1 MRIAAAILL
10 AAAISL
16 AAAPGLHAASRTDV
30 VEGNPASPVKVVIYE
45 DLQCGECQTFRTLL
59 DEKILPK
66 YGPRV
71 AFIHRDLPLA
81 KHDWARQAAIAA
93 RWVYQQNPTL
103 GITFRREIMSEQEHL
118 SANNLKPWL
127 IEFATRN
134 DLDYK
139 GIVASLNDPRI
150 VTLVDQDSLGAAA
163 RGISHTPTVYVG
175 NQALVETITYEDLA
189 RLIDVELAR

>member
-1 MRIAAAILL
+1 MRIAAAILVFMAL
-10 AAAISL
+10 GA
-16 AAAPGLHAASRTDV
+16 GMQASSRNDV
-30 VEGNPASPVKVVIYE
+30 VEGNPASPVKVIVYE
-45 DLQCGECQTFRTLL
+45 DLQCGDCQTFRTLL

-66 YGPRV
+66 YGSRV
-71 AFIHRDLPLA
+71 AFIHRDLPLG

-93 RWVYQQNPTL
+93 RWVYQQDPKL

-118 SANNLKPWL
+118 TANNLKPWL

-139 GIVASLNDPRI
+139 DIVSSLNDPRV

-163 RGISHTPTVYVG
+163 RGISRTPTVYVG

>member
-1 MRIAAAILL
+1 LKRILTVLL
-10 AAAISL
+10 CSSFAVATVGTNDI
-16 AAAPGLHAASRTDV
+16 
-30 VEGNPASPVKVVIYE
+30 VEGNPFASVKVTIYG
-45 DLQCGECQTFRTLL
+45 DLQCEYCQDLRTML
-59 DEKILPK
+59 DEKLLPK
-66 YGPRV
+66 YGAQV
-71 AFIHRDLPLA
+71 AFIHRDLPLG
-81 KHDWARQAAIAA
+81 KHDWARQAAIAG
-93 RWVYQQNPTL
+93 RWVYQQDPKL

-118 SANNLKPWL
+118 TANNLKPWL

-139 GIVASLNDPRI
+139 GIVNSLNDPRI

>member
-1 MRIAAAILL
+1 MRIAAAILVFMAL
-10 AAAISL
+10 GA
-16 AAAPGLHAASRTDV
+16 GMQASSRNDV
-30 VEGNPASPVKVVIYE
+30 VEGNPASPVKVIVYE
-45 DLQCGECQTFRTLL
+45 DLQCGDCQTFRTLL

-66 YGPRV
+66 YGSRV
-71 AFIHRDLPLA
+71 AFIHRDLPLG

-93 RWVYQQNPTL
+93 RWVYQQDPKL

-118 SANNLKPWL
+118 TANNLKPWL

-139 GIVASLNDPRI
+139 DIVSSLNDPRV

-163 RGISHTPTVYVG
+163 RGISRRQFTWAIRRLSKRLPTKIWR
-175 NQALVETITYEDLA
+175 A
-189 RLIDVELAR
+189 

>member
-1 MRIAAAILL
+1 MRIAAAILVFMAL
-10 AAAISL
+10 GA
-16 AAAPGLHAASRTDV
+16 GMQASSRNDV
-30 VEGNPASPVKVVIYE
+30 VEGNPASPVKVIVYE
-45 DLQCGECQTFRTLL
+45 DLQCGDCQTFRTLL

-66 YGPRV
+66 YGSRV
-71 AFIHRDLPLA
+71 AFIHRDLPLG

-93 RWVYQQNPTL
+93 RWVYQQDPKL

-118 SANNLKPWL
+118 TANNLKPWL

-139 GIVASLNDPRI
+139 DIVSSLNDPRV

>member
-1 MRIAAAILL
+1 MKIAAAILL
-10 AAAISL
+10 AAAINM
-16 AAAPGLHAASRTDV
+16 HAASRNDV
-30 VEGNPASPVKVVIYE
+30 VEGNPASPVKVIIYE
-45 DLQCGECQTFRTLL
+45 DLQCGDCQTFRTLL
-59 DEKILPK
+59 DDRILPK
-66 YGPRV
+66 YGSRV
-71 AFIHRDLPLA
+71 AFIHRDLPLG

-93 RWVYQQNPTL
+93 RWVYQQDPKL

-118 SANNLKPWL
+118 TANNLKPWL

-139 GIVASLNDPRI
+139 GIVNSLNDPRI